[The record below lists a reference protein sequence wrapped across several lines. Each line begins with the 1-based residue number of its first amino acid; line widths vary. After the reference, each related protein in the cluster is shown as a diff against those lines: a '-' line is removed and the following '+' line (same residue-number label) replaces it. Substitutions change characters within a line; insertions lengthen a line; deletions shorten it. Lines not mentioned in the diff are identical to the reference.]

1 MVFNLKKDNKK
12 KILYELAP
20 YLNLGWQLV
29 ITILLMVVI
38 GYFLDKHFETKPIF
52 TVIFALLGC
61 IVAMY
66 DFIRN
71 VTKKR
76 GK

>member
-1 MVFNLKKDNKK
+1 MKKNQQAKKVFQ
-12 KILYELAP
+12 ELAP

-29 ITILLMVVI
+29 ITILLMVLI
-38 GYFLDKHFETKPIF
+38 GYFVDKYFNTKPLF
-52 TVIFALLGC
+52 TIIFALLGC
-61 IVAMY
+61 IIAMY

-76 GK
+76 

>member
-1 MVFNLKKDNKK
+1 MIAKSEKNKK
-12 KILYELAP
+12 IIQELAP

-29 ITILLMVVI
+29 ATIVLMVVI
-38 GYFLDKHFETKPIF
+38 GYFLDKFFNTKPLL

-61 IVAMY
+61 AIGLF

-71 VTKKR
+71 ALKKR
-76 GK
+76 N